1 MTRYNQYK
9 YGHFIMEHT
18 QIFVSVGFSLIE
30 A

>member
-1 MTRYNQYK
+1 
-9 YGHFIMEHT
+9 MEHT